1 MEIKAVKTIS
11 PNANLVL
18 GLFDIKDLKSD
29 ELFKSLKSED
39 KKYVE
44 RAIERDGLNPKRVKC
59 LHLPSNPK
67 RIILVVGLGA
77 RKDEDT

>member
-44 RAIERDGLNPKRVKC
+44 RAI
-59 LHLPSNPK
+59 
-67 RIILVVGLGA
+67 
-77 RKDEDT
+77 